1 MTKEVI
7 TACENDHN
15 ILILGSTGTGKSH
28 PVKKIADALKKFGK
42 NVQLTGTTGISSSL
56 LNGITIHIFLGLKD
70 GRYSADELSEKIQ
83 NDTIY
88 GTVKKNIKTI
98 DCIIIDEISM
108 LSWKIFQ
115 QIEHVC
121 RVVRENQK
129 PFGGIQMILSG
140 DFYQLKPISNIRYQD
155 PGEIIISQPQFKH
168 LIPHH
173 VVLTEVFRQTEG
185 T

>member
-1 MTKEVI
+1 
-7 TACENDHN
+7 
-15 ILILGSTGTGKSH
+15 
-28 PVKKIADALKKFGK
+28 
-42 NVQLTGTTGISSSL
+42 
-56 LNGITIHIFLGLKD
+56 LNGIAIHKFLGLKD
-70 GRYSADELSEKIQ
+70 GRFSADELSEK
-83 NDTIY
+83 
-88 GTVKKNIKTI
+88 NIMTI

-108 LSWKIFQ
+108 LSWKLFQ
-115 QIEHVC
+115 EIEHVC

-129 PFGGIQMILSG
+129 PFGGIQMIFSG

-185 T
+185 K

>member
-1 MTKEVI
+1 
-7 TACENDHN
+7 
-15 ILILGSTGTGKSH
+15 
-28 PVKKIADALKKFGK
+28 
-42 NVQLTGTTGISSSL
+42 
-56 LNGITIHIFLGLKD
+56 LNGITIHEFLGLKD
-70 GRYSADELSEKIQ
+70 GRFSADELSEKIQ

-88 GTVKKNIKTI
+88 GTVKKNIITI

-108 LSWKIFQ
+108 LSWKLFQ
-115 QIEHVC
+115 EIEHVC

-129 PFGGIQMILSG
+129 PFGGIQKIFSG

-173 VVLTEVFRQTEG
+173 FSSMHRLLFSLGGFYLFQQT
-185 T
+185 TKSKDYDHFHMLLLLPSSYFISIMSANYRSNLQALLVYRLDC